1 MSIFTNF
8 MCINIYR
15 LYMSEDILVEYIKN
29 KIDQISETIN
39 NQFDPSVL
47 FGYLF
52 PQSLDENRRQVNMEI
67 LPNNNIRTAEMNY
80 IPLMNV
86 DTNQIENV
94 INYEDIKKDLNN
106 EGFTN
111 INDIIPK
118 DVASQMYFASL
129 GILGLYILYGL
140 MKRAKMVP
148 V

>member
-1 MSIFTNF
+1 
-8 MCINIYR
+8 
-15 LYMSEDILVEYIKN
+15 MSEDILVEYIKN